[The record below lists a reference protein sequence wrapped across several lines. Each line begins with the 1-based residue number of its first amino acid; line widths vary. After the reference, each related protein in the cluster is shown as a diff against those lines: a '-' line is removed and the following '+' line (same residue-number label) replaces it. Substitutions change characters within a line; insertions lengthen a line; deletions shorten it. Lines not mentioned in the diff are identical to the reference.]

1 MPPKGPRAYQKA
13 HSQLVKADE
22 AAQATL
28 KEAKKGQLL
37 HGAINAA
44 VMGYINWPALSNN
57 GLGITAEL
65 CRAVINTHPQKYTD
79 LKGLWESTTLEETF
93 RTMTFPKILN
103 TQCLMF
109 DTSAIRTIKF
119 LPEWCGKA
127 FVDATATEKELFPV
141 LGKEGH
147 QLELLRTF
155 VYQDKLK
162 AYYDLSQKINNWDEK
177 GENARSR
184 ELLIKELEALEKEL
198 QQVTWVAKILDLG
211 GILPI
216 LLASLCR
223 Y

>member
-1 MPPKGPRAYQKA
+1 
-13 HSQLVKADE
+13 
-22 AAQATL
+22 
-28 KEAKKGQLL
+28 
-37 HGAINAA
+37 
-44 VMGYINWPALSNN
+44 
-57 GLGITAEL
+57 
-65 CRAVINTHPQKYTD
+65 
-79 LKGLWESTTLEETF
+79 
-93 RTMTFPKILN
+93 
-103 TQCLMF
+103 MF

-184 ELLIKELEALEKEL
+184 EPLIKELEALEKDL
-198 QQVTWVAKILDLG
+198 QQVTWVAKILDL
-211 GILPI
+211 
-216 LLASLCR
+216 
-223 Y
+223 